1 VPQTLLS
8 CLVLGCLLRVAA
20 AISPANAIDHRPG
33 GPERSGFSALRYG
46 IVEDPL
52 DRFVMLLQALVE
64 QAEMAERGGV
74 GEHPAGLW
82 RWRWRRV
89 SGRDGCVQ
97 FVVGADREKA
107 VLLTHDAVCFAHV
120 RREELVQP
128 DPYRTEALVLVQP
141 TDVRLSPKRV
151 FVSEIRKRPD
161 PRKQSGGM
169 TDTSKTSAGDAARKD
184 LRKAIK
190 DVLGYWDDGV

>member
-1 VPQTLLS
+1 MPQTLLS
-8 CLVLGCLLRVAA
+8 GLVFGCLLRVAA
-20 AISPANAIDHRPG
+20 AIPPANAIDHRPG
-33 GPERSGFSALRYG
+33 GPERSGLGALRDG

-64 QAEMAERGGV
+64 QAEMAKHGGV

-97 FVVGADREKA
+97 FVVGAGREKA
-107 VLLTHDAVCFAHV
+107 VLLTHDAVCLAHV
-120 RREELVQP
+120 GREELVQP
-128 DPYRTEALVLVQP
+128 DPYRTQALVLVQP
-141 TDVRLSPKRV
+141 TNVRLSPKRV

-161 PRKQSGGM
+161 PQ
-169 TDTSKTSAGDAARKD
+169 KD
-184 LRKAIK
+184 DRYLEDI
-190 DVLGYWDDGV
+190 GW